1 MRAAFI
7 DSLLDLRSRDNEVML
22 LVADLGYSVV
32 EPFVDRYPRSFI
44 NIGVAEQN
52 MAGIAAGL
60 ASEGYLP
67 FCYSIG
73 NFNTFRCAEQ
83 IRNDIDYHGFPVCTV
98 SVGGGVAYGNMGY
111 SHHAIQDYAL
121 MRSMPNTLICAPAD
135 PKECS
140 LLMSLIHSR
149 RQPTYLRL
157 HKQGE
162 PIITKEN
169 ETIIPGLPR
178 FYGGDPKSKIALLS
192 TGFTAQGLYQRYA
205 HTSQFSLFT
214 MPAWGMA
221 FRTPIKSWIR
231 DFDRLIVVEDH
242 LLDGG
247 FSSWILESL
256 VGTVDI
262 AKVRSVYLPESVIG
276 YVATEEKIHDQA
288 KLFDIDLLRSKG
300 N

>member
-7 DSLLDLRSRDNEVML
+7 DSLLHLRQGSDKIML

-32 EPFVDRYPRSFI
+32 EPFADKYPSHFI

-52 MAGIAAGL
+52 MTGIAAGL
-60 ASEGYLP
+60 ASDGFFP

-73 NFNTFRCAEQ
+73 NFNTFRCAEH
-83 IRNDIDYHGFPVCTV
+83 IRNDVDYHDLPVCMV

-121 MRSMPNTLICAPAD
+121 MRTMPNMLICAPAD
-135 PKECS
+135 PLECS
-140 LLMSLIHSR
+140 LLMDLIYTR
-149 RQPTYLRL
+149 GKPAYLRL

-162 PIITKEN
+162 PIITTSLDK
-169 ETIIPGLPR
+169 IVPGMPR
-178 FYGGDPKSKIALLS
+178 LYGGNSSSKIAVLS
-192 TGFTAQGLYQRYA
+192 TGYTSQGLYDRYSKSS
-205 HTSQFSLFT
+205 TVSLFS

-221 FRTPIKSWIR
+221 FRDHIKDWIK
-231 DFDRLIVVEDH
+231 DYHKVFVVEDH

-256 VGTVDI
+256 IGTQDI
-262 AKVRSVYLPESVIG
+262 SKIRSSCLSPSVIG
-276 YVATEEKIHDQA
+276 YVATEENIHERSE
-288 KLFDIDLLRSKG
+288 LFCLDFS
-300 N
+300 